1 MTTADVLTLHAV
13 RLLGFAPAERVA
25 ARYARPVAETE
36 RELAE
41 LAGHGW
47 VSHSAFGGDGG
58 WSLTEAGKTECERRL
73 AAELDQAGARPLVD
87 RVHRDFLPYNR
98 SVGELCTAWQLATL
112 GMADPEVDLETT
124 VAGLGPAAEAL
135 AGFERELVPA
145 LDRFGGYHRRFATS
159 LFRVADDPAWL
170 AGTDRDSCHRV
181 WFEFH
186 EDLIATL
193 GIDRTG

>member
-1 MTTADVLTLHAV
+1 MSTPDLLTLHAV
-13 RLLGFAPAERVA
+13 RLLGYAPTDRVA
-25 ARYARPVAETE
+25 ARFGRPPADTE
-36 RELAE
+36 AE
-41 LAGHGW
+41 LAALADRGW
-47 VSHSAFGGDGG
+47 VGHSSFGGQGG
-58 WSLTEAGKTECERRL
+58 WSLTEAGKAEGERRL
-73 AAELDQAGARPLVD
+73 AIELDEAGARPLVD

-112 GMADPEVDLETT
+112 GMADREVDLDST
-124 VAGLGPAAEAL
+124 VAGLGEAADAL
-135 AGFERELVPA
+135 AGFERDLA
-145 LDRFGGYHRRFATS
+145 SRLDRFAGYHRRFAIA
-159 LFRVADDPAWL
+159 LHRIPDDPAWL